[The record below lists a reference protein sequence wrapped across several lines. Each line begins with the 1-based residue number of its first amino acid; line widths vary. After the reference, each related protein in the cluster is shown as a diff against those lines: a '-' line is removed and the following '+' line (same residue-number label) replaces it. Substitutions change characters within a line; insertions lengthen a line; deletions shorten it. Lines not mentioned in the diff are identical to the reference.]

1 MNATPIRMVVFG
13 EQPLAKKRD
22 WNYERDQQG
31 TRHGCKRLAGCRRD
45 RKVSFR
51 GLGGRGL
58 KVREP
63 RIAVVGGKLR

>member
-22 WNYERDQQG
+22 WNYERDQQ
-31 TRHGCKRLAGCRRD
+31 RRD

-63 RIAVVGGKLR
+63 RIAVFGGKLR